1 MRWPIALLLLSAPA
15 SAQIVSAPPAAVDQT
30 ARNAA
35 AAAQAA
41 IPTPATAMP
50 PAVSD
55 TGSIGTQTQVFALAN
70 HTHASK
76 ARKVVATTATDGTYT
91 FSYAANPFVNAPT
104 CLAVAETAAGVTD
117 VINVQIVG
125 TPTTTSVT
133 FLANRTQRSVAALLG
148 LTVLSVPAQPGSIK
162 IHAICLE
169 P

>member
-1 MRWPIALLLLSAPA
+1 
-15 SAQIVSAPPAAVDQT
+15 
-30 ARNAA
+30 
-35 AAAQAA
+35 
-41 IPTPATAMP
+41 MP
-50 PAVSD
+50 PAVADS
-55 TGSIGTQTQVFALAN
+55 GSIGTQTLFYAIAN

-76 ARKVVATTATDGTYT
+76 ARKVIATTAADGTYM
-91 FSYAANPFVNAPT
+91 FSYAANPFVNPPT

-133 FLANRTQRSVAALLG
+133 FLANRVQRSVAAVLG
-148 LTVLSVPAQPGSIK
+148 LTVLSVPAQPGAIK